1 MDGWMDGGVVV
12 TLQGGGDGVGQFEVA
27 SDPGADPGAVQGAST
42 FMRPERTASLRTHS
56 TDEKHMRTQVCESHL
71 RESEGESRCLT
82 NTTLNSVSCDSPRSC
97 CPSGWRSASSP
108 ASSCLSSLTRCPEK
122 VCLIKNTSQE
132 KLYTVKSQLKDPH
145 KNIYNVFAE
154 KEEHV
159 GHVAHPGGAGCSLQS
174 FWYPADT

>member
-82 NTTLNSVSCDSPRSC
+82 NTTLNLCHVTHHEAAVLRVGGQRHP
-97 CPSGWRSASSP
+97 
-108 ASSCLSSLTRCPEK
+108 
-122 VCLIKNTSQE
+122 Q
-132 KLYTVKSQLKDPH
+132 PH
-145 KNIYNVFAE
+145 LVF
-154 KEEHV
+154 
-159 GHVAHPGGAGCSLQS
+159 PL
-174 FWYPADT
+174 